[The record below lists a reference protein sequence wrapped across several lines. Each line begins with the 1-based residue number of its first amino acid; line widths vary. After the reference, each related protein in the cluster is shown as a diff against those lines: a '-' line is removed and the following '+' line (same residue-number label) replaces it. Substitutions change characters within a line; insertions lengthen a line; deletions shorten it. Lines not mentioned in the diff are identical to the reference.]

1 MSVETYINGRKVDDA
16 ELEAWHKRR
25 VELFGAERFDMTKWG
40 GKAPSIRT
48 NDTFMRGK
56 KHGADLDMTDETF
69 ANYKRKAEAAGVST
83 SGKHYYGSVAT
94 RPGDP
99 EAWCGSADEAIAAAK
114 RKEML
119 IEINGRTYDFR
130 RKYDDTPDDEPYR
143 VADDIVEREVG
154 EQIKVEGGNVS
165 KKRRRQIEEEIRDEI
180 TPSF

>member
-1 MSVETYINGRKVDDA
+1 MSVATYINGKRVTDE
-16 ELEAWHKRR
+16 ELAAWQKRR
-25 VELFGAERFDMTKWG
+25 ADIFGADRFDMTKWG

-56 KHGADLDMTDETF
+56 KHGGDLDMCDDTF
-69 ANYKRKAEAAGVST
+69 AAYKQKAEAAGVST
-83 SGKHYYGSVAT
+83 SGKHYYGKIAE

-99 EAWCGSADEAIAAAK
+99 EAWCGSADEAIAAAR

-130 RKYDDTPDDEPYR
+130 RKYDDTPDDEPYA
-143 VADDIVEREVG
+143 VDQSIVDREVA
-154 EQIKVEGGNVS
+154 EQVKQEGGKVS
-165 KKRRRQIEEEIRDEI
+165 RKRRREIEEEIRDEI

>member
-1 MSVETYINGRKVDDA
+1 MSVVYKINDRVVSEA
-16 ELEAWHKRR
+16 ELEEWH
-25 VELFGAERFDMTKWG
+25 AERVKMFGEDFFNPAKWG

-69 ANYKRKAEAAGVST
+69 GHYKRKAEAAGVST
-83 SGKHYYGSVAT
+83 SGKHYYGSLAT

-99 EAWCGSADEAIAAAK
+99 EAWCGSADDAIATAK
-114 RKEML
+114 RKGMR

-130 RKYDDTPDDEPYR
+130 RQYDDTPDDEYN
-143 VADDIVEREVG
+143 VAPDIVAREVN
-154 EQIKVEGGNVS
+154 EQIKTEGGKVS
-165 KKRRRQIEEEIRDEI
+165 KKRRREIEEEVRDEL